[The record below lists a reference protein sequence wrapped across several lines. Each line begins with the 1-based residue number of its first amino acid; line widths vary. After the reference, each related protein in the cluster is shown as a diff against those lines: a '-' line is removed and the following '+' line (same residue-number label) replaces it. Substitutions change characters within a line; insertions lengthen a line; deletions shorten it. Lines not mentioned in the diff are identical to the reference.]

1 MSRSITCKLQVI
13 LYKNV
18 NVCITQK
25 GSLYEKTDKRISEKN
40 EAPVK
45 VLQFGEGNFMRGFID
60 WQIQQLNNQQL
71 FKGNVAII
79 QPLEQGLGN
88 MMNQQ
93 DNLYTVILQGLSNGE
108 IVDTSEIITVVEQ
121 MINPYD
127 EWDAYLSLAEN
138 DDLAYIV
145 SNTTEA
151 GIQFVETDNLTDTPH
166 RASRTN

>member
-151 GIQFVETDNLTDTPH
+151 GINSWRLII
-166 RASRTN
+166 

>member
-1 MSRSITCKLQVI
+1 
-13 LYKNV
+13 
-18 NVCITQK
+18 
-25 GSLYEKTDKRISEKN
+25 
-40 EAPVK
+40 
-45 VLQFGEGNFMRGFID
+45 
-60 WQIQQLNNQQL
+60 
-71 FKGNVAII
+71 
-79 QPLEQGLGN
+79 

-166 RASRTN
+166 RASGQTDSLLYRRFKLNKAGFTIIPCELIDRNGERLKEIILRYAENGI

>member
-1 MSRSITCKLQVI
+1 MKKLTKELV
-13 LYKNV
+13 K
-18 NVCITQK
+18 
-25 GSLYEKTDKRISEKN
+25 KN

-151 GIQFVETDNLTDTPH
+151 GIQFVETDNLTDTPPQSFPGKLTAFLY
-166 RASRTN
+166 RRFKLNKAGFTIIPCELI

>member
-1 MSRSITCKLQVI
+1 
-13 LYKNV
+13 
-18 NVCITQK
+18 
-25 GSLYEKTDKRISEKN
+25 
-40 EAPVK
+40 
-45 VLQFGEGNFMRGFID
+45 MRGFVD

-108 IVDTSEIITVVEQ
+108 IVDTSEIITIVEQ
-121 MINPYD
+121 MINPYH

-145 SNTTEA
+145 SNNR
-151 GIQFVETDNLTDTPH
+151 GRNPICGD
-166 RASRTN
+166 